1 MHLFLW
7 CLFMVK
13 NYQKIRFL
21 FNVNV
26 YAFIPIVLFLW
37 LKIAKNCQKWVCMG
51 MGKIFYLKLK
61 KIVRKSSKIHCLLKL
76 GTVTK
81 IDKRNKTASKKF
93 EDDVISANYEVIAI
107 LLIYGHLG
115 AIRKSDSGCTVC
127 KSYIFINNN
136 LLSYN
141 N

>member
-1 MHLFLW
+1 MVIFLW
-7 CLFMVK
+7 SKIVKMGLLFS
-13 NYQKIRFL
+13 
-21 FNVNV
+21 VNA
-26 YAFIPIVLFLW
+26 YAFVPIVPFLW
-37 LKIAKNCQKWVCMG
+37 LKIAKNCQKWVYMG

-61 KIVRKSSKIHCLLKL
+61 KNVRKSSKIHCLLKL

-115 AIRKSDSGCTVC
+115 AIRKPDSGCTVC